1 MATVLCHSSVLLKM
15 RKENDF
21 NVFKIYWW
29 ERTQPTYTS
38 FLFFPVKYSSYNS
51 RITALWLYLLEFLA
65 SYKSLVSF
73 DTLFL
78 SRTLSQEDFED
89 HFLR

>member
-1 MATVLCHSSVLLKM
+1 MRLKFTGG
-15 RKENDF
+15 KGLN
-21 NVFKIYWW
+21 
-29 ERTQPTYTS
+29 QPTLL
-38 FLFFPVKYSSYNS
+38 FLFFPVKYSCYNS

-89 HFLR
+89 HFSR